1 MLMIDWHNAIEAYAK
16 HLEFVDRKSKNTVQ
30 AYLGD
35 LKAYS
40 KYFINEGIDF
50 DLIQS
55 EQINAYLQSLNDAHA
70 NASVLRAKTSIINFH
85 RFLTQYFKL
94 KENPA
99 SHIQKIRKLHRYPKT
114 IDQNQIDNLLTQENL
129 KHERFHLAMIDVL
142 YSCGLR
148 VSELVDLT
156 LSQVYL
162 DQGYLRILGKGNK
175 ERMVPMAPITVENVK
190 RYIDLDRYVWLKSK
204 SNRVFVKPNGKAI
217 TRQYAYTMLKRRS
230 EQLGMNLEIS
240 PHKLRHSFA
249 TSLLNGGAD
258 LRVVQELLG
267 HADISTTQIYTHI
280 EKKRMQD
287 AYRKYHPMNEKKGD

>member
-1 MLMIDWHNAIEAYAK
+1 MLDWNKAIDAYVQQ
-16 HLEFVDRKSKNTVQ
+16 LEFVDRKSKNTIQ
-30 AYLGD
+30 AYLHD

-40 KYFINEGIDF
+40 AYFTKKDIE
-50 DLIQS
+50 LEQIQS
-55 EQINAYLQSLNDAHA
+55 DQINAYLQILNDEYA

-85 RFLTQYFKL
+85 RFLKQYYQL
-94 KENPA
+94 KDNPA

-114 IDQNQIDNLLTQENL
+114 IDQSQIDKLLIQENL

-148 VSELVDLT
+148 VTELVELT
-156 LSQVYL
+156 LNQVYL
-162 DQGYLRILGKGNK
+162 DQAYLRVLGKGNK
-175 ERMVPMAPITVENVK
+175 ERMVPMAAITVENVK
-190 RYIDLDRYVWLKSK
+190 RYLDLDRYVWLKSK
-204 SNRVFVKPNGKAI
+204 SNRVFIKPNGKAI
-217 TRQYAYTMLKRRS
+217 TRQYVYTMLKKRS
-230 EQLGMNLEIS
+230 QQLGMDLEIS

-280 EKKRMQD
+280 EKKRMQE
-287 AYRKYHPMNEKKGD
+287 AYRKFHPMNDKKGE